1 MNLAL
6 SQVNPCVGDLQG
18 NVERC
23 LQAIDTAR
31 AHGAGLVVL
40 PEMAIPGCPPRD
52 ILLDPSFVQ
61 AVSEATAD
69 LALRAADGPPV
80 LVGTL
85 VPSGRRV
92 PDHPG
97 LYNAAVLLDH
107 GAARLVAAKR
117 LLPNH
122 DVFFESRWFLPGPA
136 LPPVTIAGTRVG
148 VLLSADLR
156 DEGHE
161 IHPGADLIAAGAEL
175 LVCLAASPYHRR
187 VEEQRLHHARRQRCP
202 LAYVNLC
209 GANDELIFDGR
220 SFVLNAKGDLVARLD
235 GFKEHVRVIDLETA
249 APVEREHEPAEQELY
264 RALVLGVR
272 DFCRK
277 NGQDRA
283 FLGLSGGI
291 DSAVVAAIAAEAL
304 GPDRVTAVAIPSRYT
319 DPRSTASARDLARA
333 LSIGFEV
340 VDLQRLHA
348 AAEDTLGSHI
358 RLEGSTAENVQP
370 RLRALILMA
379 FVNRYGGL
387 LLNTSNKTEL
397 ALGYATLYGD
407 TAGTLCPIADLTKP
421 KVIALARWIDA
432 ERCFIPRF
440 IIERPP
446 SAELELDQV
455 DPFDYPTVSPAM
467 EQLVRGNRSN
477 LALRRSEHKRWHMGV
492 ILQVSPKA
500 FGTGRLIPIT
510 RR

>member
-1 MNLAL
+1 VRLAL
-6 SQVNPCVGDLQG
+6 AQVNPCVGDLHG

-23 LQAIDTAR
+23 LQAIDAAR
-31 AHGAGLVVL
+31 SNGADLVVL
-40 PEMAIPGCPPRD
+40 PEMAVPGCPPRD
-52 ILLDPSFVQ
+52 ILLDPSFVR
-61 AVSEATAD
+61 AVSEANAD
-69 LALRAADGPPV
+69 LALRTADGPPV
-80 LVGTL
+80 LAGTL

-107 GAARLVAAKR
+107 GSAHLVAAKR

-136 LPPVTIAGTRVG
+136 LPPVAIAGTQIG

-161 IHPGADLIAAGAEL
+161 IHPGADLVAAGADL
-175 LVCLAASPYHRR
+175 LVCLAASPYQRQ
-187 VEEQRLHHARRQRCP
+187 VEAQRLHHARRQRCP
-202 LAYVNLC
+202 VAYANLS

-220 SFVLNAKGDLVARLD
+220 SFVLDAEGNLVARLD
-235 GFKEHVRVIDLETA
+235 GFKQQVRVIDLDAA
-249 APVEREHEPAEQELY
+249 APVARENEPAEQELY

-272 DFCRK
+272 DFCHK
-277 NGQDRA
+277 NAQERA

-291 DSAVVAAIAAEAL
+291 DSAVVAAIAAAAL

-319 DPRSTASARDLARA
+319 DPRSTTSARDLARA

-340 VDLQRLHA
+340 VELERLHA
-348 AAEDTLGSHI
+348 AVEDTLRDHI
-358 RLEGSTAENVQP
+358 LLEGTTAENVQP
-370 RLRALILMA
+370 RLRAMILMGL
-379 FVNRYGGL
+379 VNRRGGL
-387 LLNTSNKTEL
+387 LINTSNKTEI
-397 ALGYATLYGD
+397 ALGYATVYGD
-407 TAGTLCPIADLTKP
+407 TAGTLCPIGDLTKP
-421 KVIALARWIDA
+421 EVFALGRWIDA
-432 ERCFIPRF
+432 QRGVIPPFIL
-440 IIERPP
+440 ERPP
-446 SAELELDQV
+446 TAELRPDQV

-492 ILQVSPKA
+492 ILKVSPKA